1 LLRRHDPNANLTENS
16 RKMRITQLSRRA
28 MSEAGQTNLD
38 GGALSVIDGATHF
51 MIKHLLA
58 SVVIVGSVVGGAALP
73 AAWADFPKPSVYPVS
88 WELKFT
94 HGVPKR
100 VVVNVPGVSEPKAYW
115 YLTYEVMNSTDREM
129 TFLPVFQMLTQ
140 EGKVVRSDN
149 GIPGKVLEVIRTRE
163 NNPNLMS
170 MAQIG
175 GTLRIGE
182 DQAKDGMAVW
192 EEIPGRAGQFSV
204 FVQGLSGETANV
216 KGPDGKEV
224 TLRKTL
230 QLNYL
235 IRGDEVYPGEDQVN
249 ENPSRWVMR

>member
-1 LLRRHDPNANLTENS
+1 MMTGVVSP
-16 RKMRITQLSRRA
+16 
-28 MSEAGQTNLD
+28 EA
-38 GGALSVIDGATHF
+38 
-51 MIKHLLA
+51 LA
-58 SVVIVGSVVGGAALP
+58 
-73 AAWADFPKPSVYPVS
+73 DYPKPSLYPVS

-94 HGVPKR
+94 HGIPKR

-115 YLTYEVMNSTDREM
+115 YMTYEVINSSDREQ
-129 TFLPVFQMLTQ
+129 TFLPVFEMLTQ
-140 EGKVVRSDN
+140 DGQVVRSDN
-149 GIPGKVLEVIRTRE
+149 NIPGKALEVIRTRE
-163 NNPNLMS
+163 NNANLMS

-182 DQAKDGMAVW
+182 DQAKDGVAVW
-192 EEIPGRAGQFSV
+192 EEIPGRAGAFSI
-204 FVQGLSGETANV
+204 FVQGLSGESAKV
-216 KGPDGKEV
+216 KGPDGKDV